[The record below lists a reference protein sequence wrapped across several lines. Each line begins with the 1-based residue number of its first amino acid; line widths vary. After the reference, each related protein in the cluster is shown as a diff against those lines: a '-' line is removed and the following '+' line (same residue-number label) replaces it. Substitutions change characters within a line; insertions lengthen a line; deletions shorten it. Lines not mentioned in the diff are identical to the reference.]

1 MFWVKE
7 NAVFLILLIAI
18 IWSVVSIVVGLFLAR
33 FLGNVKKSVGRWD
46 DQLISTRTD
55 VQLISTRTDVKS
67 RAMLVISGT
76 EMKRIP
82 KSRMFDKSILYC
94 TEVGGICKGPECGHY
109 RTNING
115 NDICRFNAIEFT

>member
-46 DQLISTRTD
+46 D
-55 VQLISTRTDVKS
+55 QLISTRTDVKS

-115 NDICRFNAIEFT
+115 NDICRFNAIEFTLD